1 MEYFEVEHTGIL
13 WGPGVTLTGDR
24 GVICFVYTFIYSW
37 DLGPGTVLSAQASSS
52 TLKQRGHTQ
61 ATGVTPTPIEHDPS
75 KIHATVVG

>member
-1 MEYFEVEHTGIL
+1 MGAGGHTHRRQGCYLFI
-13 WGPGVTLTGDR
+13 
-24 GVICFVYTFIYSW
+24 YTFIYRW
-37 DLGPGTVLSAQASSS
+37 DLGPGTVLSAQASASSS